1 MPDQEVFT
9 MSSDTDMRGGRRWRR
24 RAPATVLAVV
34 ATAISTGSAEAAN
47 RLSNPRHWTRDT
59 PSLASIAGADS
70 GQSGAML
77 GGFTSQGWP
86 GFFQLSPN
94 GRMLLIGA
102 IGVDMSCQPSGVK
115 YSIED
120 GYSRVPISSGG
131 RLHSSFTASPTL
143 LADGTTVGMSGSMA
157 GSVNRAR
164 TRLSGSWQL
173 RATFA
178 QPGQPADHCSSGN
191 VRFTATR

>member
-1 MPDQEVFT
+1 
-9 MSSDTDMRGGRRWRR
+9 MSSQSDMRGTSRRVRR
-24 RAPATVLAVV
+24 VLAIVLAGV
-34 ATAISTGSAEAAN
+34 TAAMSTGSAEAAH
-47 RLSNPRHWTRDT
+47 RLANPRHPKGRTSSPARI
-59 PSLASIAGADS
+59 ASASS

-86 GFFQLSPN
+86 GFFQLSRN
-94 GRMLLIGA
+94 GRMLVIGA
-102 IGVDMSCQPSGVK
+102 IGLDMSCEPSGFN

-120 GYSRVPISSGG
+120 DYSRVPISSGG

-191 VRFTATR
+191 VGFTATR